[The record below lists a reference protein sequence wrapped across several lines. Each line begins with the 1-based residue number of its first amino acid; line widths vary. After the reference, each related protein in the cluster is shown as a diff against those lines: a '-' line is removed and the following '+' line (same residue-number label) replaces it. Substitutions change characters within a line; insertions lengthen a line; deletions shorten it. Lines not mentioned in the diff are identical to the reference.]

1 MRLGRKINSN
11 RTRNPAP
18 EPRSKAEHK
27 QYEKGQIP
35 FHLFNLSE
43 MKI

>member
-1 MRLGRKINSN
+1 MILERETNSS

-27 QYEKGQIP
+27 QYENDQIP

-43 MKI
+43 IKI

>member
-1 MRLGRKINSN
+1 MILERKINSN
-11 RTRNPAP
+11 GTRNPVP
-18 EPRSKAEHK
+18 ELRGKAEHK

-35 FHLFNLSE
+35 FHPFNLSE

>member
-1 MRLGRKINSN
+1 MILERKTNSK
-11 RTRNPAP
+11 RTRNSAP

-27 QYEKGQIP
+27 QYEKGQIL